1 MRRGCNERM
10 RNALCH
16 WARVRVVCDPESKKT
31 FAAMRARGH
40 SHNRALRGM
49 ADRWLQVL
57 ISMLRH
63 RTIYDA
69 QKEGPLEADATRP
82 LTGG

>member
-1 MRRGCNERM
+1 
-10 RNALCH
+10 
-16 WARVRVVCDPESKKT
+16 
-31 FAAMRARGH
+31 MRARGH

-63 RTIYDA
+63 ITLYDA